1 MQSYVLTAKRWRK
14 KSERSVCVNDLI
26 KFIRDLGPLKDEY
39 MSMTEVI
46 GRLEESKKNL
56 RGMDKVLS
64 DSCKN
69 N

>member
-1 MQSYVLTAKRWRK
+1 MQSYMLTAKSWRK
-14 KSERSVCVNDLI
+14 KSERSVCANDLI

-56 RGMDKVLS
+56 RGLDKVLF